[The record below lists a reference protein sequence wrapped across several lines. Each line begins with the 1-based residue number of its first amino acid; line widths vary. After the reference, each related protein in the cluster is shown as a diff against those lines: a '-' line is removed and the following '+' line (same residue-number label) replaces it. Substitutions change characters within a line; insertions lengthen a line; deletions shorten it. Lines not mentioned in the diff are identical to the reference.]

1 MGCQKIPSYIN
12 QLTPPMLKRMLPFL
26 VAVFFTGW
34 IAAQETTVFTEAY
47 ESYKRGELFFDD
59 GLFAKAQSEF
69 RVTINDLR
77 QINEADSE
85 LIRTKAELGYAQS
98 AVRLGQPDG
107 EKLILDFIRNYSP
120 DPIANQALIEIA
132 NYYFDNRDY
141 DKAISYL
148 SQVPT
153 AGLSREERAAVRFRL
168 GYAQFVKKNFGQAKT
183 NFREIKDLETEYYY
197 PTNYYLGLCYFYEG
211 DYDNAVRQFRLVERS
226 NTYDDYIPYYTTQ
239 IYFAQRRFD
248 ELIAYA
254 EPRLSEPNLKNQ
266 KEIYQ
271 LVGQAY
277 FEKGNYAKALTY
289 LEYYADRSGRL
300 RAEEFYQ
307 LGYTQYKTGDYAKA
321 IRNLQEVSGQEN
333 EMGQAGNYYLGEAY
347 LRTGDRSLAR
357 ASFGNAKR
365 MNYDQALAEEAN
377 FNYGK
382 LSYEMKD
389 PQEAIDAFQKVK
401 TTSPYYVEAQT
412 LMGEI
417 FLSYRNY
424 EQALS
429 ILDAMPNKP
438 PQLQESHQKV
448 MVLRGI
454 QLLQEN
460 KLLEA
465 KNLFTRSL
473 QFPIDTRSQA
483 LALYWLADI
492 AHRDGNYQESIR
504 LNSQFLTLA
513 KSQTGLPDESSL
525 FAGNYLQGYNYLKL
539 DNFPGALDYFRA
551 TVEGIKRNRSFISN
565 PTVRDDMLGDAVL
578 RTGDAYF
585 KRNEYNQ
592 AIQYYD
598 EAVDNQYSGFIYA
611 LYQKALL
618 EGLRNRNAQKILA
631 LEQIVSQYPN
641 SEYADDALFQLGAT
655 YQEIGQP
662 SRAIEPL
669 RRLVSQYKS
678 SSDMVV
684 ASYLRL
690 GLINYNLGNQEAAIN
705 YYKQV
710 FSNNPSPEEI
720 NVALSA
726 LDEIYVSDM
735 GRPDLLEAF
744 LRTIPNYNFNDFS
757 RDSLFFRAAETQYEN
772 GNYQRAVESY
782 QNYLNQFPNGINVL
796 TANYHKAESHAVLRQ
811 YDSALAHYEWVISKG
826 PSRYYL
832 RALEKGG
839 IIAYNHAQDFNK
851 SYDFYTR
858 LEQAADTEELR
869 FEAQLGGMRSA
880 YRIGNSQAVYA
891 LANKVS
897 SNPNATQLQRATA
910 NFYIGKIAYD
920 RNDLT
925 AALAALNETIRLSD
939 NEQTAEARYLR
950 ASIYYQRRDLNRA
963 KELVLAANRESSGY
977 PYWVAKSVILLS
989 DIFVEQGDLINGRA
1003 ALEALLENYTEDA
1016 TIVAEARQKLN
1027 RVNSMINQGSRID
1040 NSDPNQLQ
1048 FEGGGN

>member
-1 MGCQKIPSYIN
+1 
-12 QLTPPMLKRMLPFL
+12 MLKRLLPLL
-26 VAVFFTGW
+26 VAVFFAGW
-34 IAAQETTVFTEAY
+34 VNAQETTVYTEAY
-47 ESYKRGELFFDD
+47 DSYKRGEGFFLD
-59 GLFAKAQSEF
+59 GLYAKAQSEF
-69 RVTINDLR
+69 RQTIDQLR
-77 QINEADSE
+77 PVNEADSE
-85 LIRTKAELGYAQS
+85 LLRTKAELGYAQA

-107 EKLILDFIRNYSP
+107 EKLILDFIRHYSP
-120 DPIANQALIEIA
+120 DPIANQALVEIA
-132 NYYFDNRDY
+132 NYYFDSRDY

-148 SQVPT
+148 SRVPT
-153 AGLSREERAAVRFRL
+153 AGLTRDERSAVKFKL
-168 GYAQFVKKNFGQAKT
+168 GYAQFVKKNFGQAKI

-197 PTNYYLGLCYFYEG
+197 PSNYYLGLCYFYEG

-226 NTYDDYIPYYTTQ
+226 NKYDDYIPYYTTQ

-254 EPRLSEPNLKNQ
+254 EPRLTGPSLKNQ

-277 FEKGNYAKALTY
+277 FEKGDYPKALTY

-307 LGYTQYKTGDYAKA
+307 LGYTQYKTGNYAKA
-321 IRNLQEVSGQEN
+321 IRNLQEVSGQDN
-333 EMGQAGNYYLGEAY
+333 EMGQAANYYLGEAY
-347 LRTGDRSLAR
+347 LRVGDRASAR

-365 MNYDQALAEEAN
+365 MGYDRALAEEAN

-389 PQEAIDAFQKVK
+389 PQEAISAFQEI
-401 TTSPYYVEAQT
+401 TPTSPYYVEAQT

-424 EQALS
+424 EQALA
-429 ILDAMPNKP
+429 ILDGMPNKP
-438 PQLQESHQKV
+438 PQLQEAHQKV

-454 QLLQEN
+454 QLIQEN
-460 KLLEA
+460 RTDEA
-465 KNLFTRSL
+465 RGLFNRSL

-492 AHRDGNYQESIR
+492 AHLDGQYNESIR

-513 KSQTGLPDESSL
+513 KTQTGLPDESSV
-525 FAGNYLQGYNYLKL
+525 FTGNYLQGYNYLKQ
-539 DNFPGALDYFRA
+539 DNYPAALDYFRA
-551 TVEGIKRNRSFISN
+551 TVEGIKRNRAFISN
-565 PTVRDDMLGDAVL
+565 PAVRDDVLGDAVL

-585 KRNEYNQ
+585 KRNQYNQ

-598 EAVDNQYSGFIYA
+598 EAVNNRYSGFIYA

-631 LEQIVSQYPN
+631 LEQIVADFPN
-641 SEYADDALFQLGAT
+641 SEYADDALFQLGAS
-655 YQEIGQP
+655 YQEIGQN

-669 RRLVSQYKS
+669 RRLVSQYRNT
-678 SSDMVV
+678 SDLIVP
-684 ASYLRL
+684 AYLRL

-710 FSNNPSPEEI
+710 FANNPSPEEI
-720 NVALSA
+720 NIALSA
-726 LDEIYVSDM
+726 LDEIYVVDM

-744 LRTIPNYNFNDFS
+744 LRTIPDYNFNDFS

-782 QNYLNQFPNGINVL
+782 TNYLNQFPNGINVL
-796 TANYHKAESHAVLRQ
+796 TAHYHKAESHAVLRQ
-811 YDSALAHYEWVISKG
+811 YDQSLAHYDWVVNKG
-826 PSRYYL
+826 PSRYYA
-832 RALEKGG
+832 RALEKAA

-851 SYDFYTR
+851 SYDLYTR
-858 LEQAADTEELR
+858 LEQIADTEELR

-880 YRIGNSQAVYA
+880 YRIGNSQAVYS

-897 SNPNATQLQRATA
+897 ANPNATELQRATA

-920 RNDLT
+920 RSDYT
-925 AALAALNETIRLSD
+925 AALSAFNETIRLSD

-950 ASIYYQRRDLNRA
+950 AMIYYQRRDLARA
-963 KELVLAANRESSGY
+963 KELTLAANRESSGY

-989 DIFVEQGDLINGRA
+989 DIFVEEGDLYNGRA
-1003 ALEALLENYTEDA
+1003 ALEALLENFNEDPEV
-1016 TIVAEARQKLN
+1016 VAEARQKLA
-1027 RVNSMINQGSRID
+1027 RVNSMINQGSRLD
-1040 NSDPNQLQ
+1040 VSDPNQLQ
-1048 FEGGGN
+1048 FEGGGGN